1 MKWWIH
7 APANI
12 RKWMR
17 INGFRISLE
26 MVESNGW
33 IKMIE
38 RNGWIKWLNQVIEWN
53 DWMKWLNE
61 MVESS
66 DWMKWLNQVIESSWM
81 KWLNQVIEWNGWIK
95 WLSQV
100 IEWNGWISH
109 PSDWNKNRRALPHFP
124 VFQIV
129 WSCAH
134 STNTLKCF
142 QQLLVE
148 DISIRKVCS
157 ITYLQSRFKVMP
169 PPPPN

>member
-53 DWMKWLNE
+53 D
-61 MVESS
+61 
-66 DWMKWLNQVIESSWM
+66 WM

-148 DISIRKVCS
+148 DISIRKVHS

-169 PPPPN
+169 PPPPPPN